1 MWSFFSRDPV
11 KDFAYDIGEK
21 INGFDDKSI
30 WQLYKGK
37 KKGTLEPVSI
47 FLFEMKPGTE
57 SWLETAKASVKCLKT
72 LRHPNILTYVDSL
85 ETDKLIYLVTEYVES
100 LEMHLANSSMTND
113 QKKLAI
119 SWGLYQITKG
129 LCFLNNDC
137 NLLHN
142 YLCMSSVFVDRAG
155 EWRLGGLD
163 YVCSANQRS
172 PSKLLISQEIYNP
185 PEVKNPSFNKD
196 IPKWSADSWGLGCL
210 IWEAFNGPL
219 TKPADLKCVKK
230 LPNNI
235 ASLYCEL
242 VSANPSSRLNPS
254 SFLNKCCIKGGF
266 MKNKFVDTMLF
277 LEEIQI
283 KDSNEMNRFLNVLV
297 TLLDTFPQEI
307 CKYKILNQLLN
318 AFEFGNAGSAVLV
331 PLFKLAKS
339 LDDTEYQQR
348 IVPCIVKLFTCK
360 DRATRARLLQQMDQF
375 IHHIQPTVVNDQIFP
390 QVAQGFMDTNPTI
403 REQTIKCM
411 LHMAP
416 KLNYYNLNEEVLKHF
431 ARLQAR
437 DSQGGIRTNTTVCL
451 GKIAI
456 YLHPQTRQK
465 VLVPAFIRAMRDPF
479 PPARTAGILA
489 VAATQGF
496 YTLNDCAI
504 KVLPALCQL
513 VVDPDKSVRD
523 QAFKAIKGFL
533 NKLEKV
539 SEDPSLLEQMEE
551 EVNSEQTVS
560 SSASAMKWAG
570 WAVSSLTSKFYRS
583 YSPPKTVSN
592 NQNEKLDNKIQSETS
607 NDQTKPNID
616 TSDTP
621 SDYEDAWNETEWGN
635 IDSEPNIN
643 KSFSIENDQLEGWE
657 CDEWDSFEIKTE
669 ESSFKTEIS
678 VKSDEEGRT
687 KELKDYFSNDDN
699 SWESW
704 SQEPIKTIN
713 NNAKNEELKRKKEER
728 RLQREKAMQERQKKR
743 QSSSGPMKLGAQKV
757 S

>member
-21 INGFDDKSI
+21 VNGFDDKSI

-37 KKGTLEPVSI
+37 KKGTSELVSI
-47 FLFEMKPGTE
+47 FLFELKPGSE
-57 SWLETAKASVKCLKT
+57 NWLETAKASVKCLKT
-72 LRHPNILTYVDSL
+72 LRHPNILTFVDSL

-100 LEMHLANSSMTND
+100 LEMHLANTTMNND

-142 YLCMSSVFVDRAG
+142 YICMSSVFVDRAG

-163 YVCSANQRS
+163 YVCSANQKS
-172 PSKLLISQEIYNP
+172 PSKLLFTQEVYNP
-185 PEVKNPSFNKD
+185 PEVKSQPCNKE
-196 IPKWSADSWGLGCL
+196 IPKWAADSWGLGCL

-219 TKPADLKCVKK
+219 TKQSDLKCLKK
-230 LPNNI
+230 MPNNI
-235 ASLYCEL
+235 TSLYCEL

-283 KDSNEMNRFLNVLV
+283 KDTNEMNHFLNVLV
-297 TLLDTFPQEI
+297 SLLDTFPPDI

-339 LDDTEYQQR
+339 LDDNEYQQR
-348 IVPCIVKLFTCK
+348 IVPCIVKLFSCK

-375 IHHIQPTVVNDQIFP
+375 IHHIQPSVVNDQIFP

-411 LHMAP
+411 LHMAS

-431 ARLQAR
+431 ARLQSR

-456 YLHPQTRQK
+456 YLHPQTRQR

-489 VAATQGF
+489 IAATQGF

-539 SEDPSLLEQMEE
+539 SEDPSLLEQMD
-551 EVNSEQTVS
+551 
-560 SSASAMKWAG
+560 
-570 WAVSSLTSKFYRS
+570 F
-583 YSPPKTVSN
+583 
-592 NQNEKLDNKIQSETS
+592 NQ
-607 NDQTKPNID
+607 
-616 TSDTP
+616 
-621 SDYEDAWNETEWGN
+621 
-635 IDSEPNIN
+635 
-643 KSFSIENDQLEGWE
+643 F
-657 CDEWDSFEIKTE
+657 
-669 ESSFKTEIS
+669 
-678 VKSDEEGRT
+678 
-687 KELKDYFSNDDN
+687 
-699 SWESW
+699 
-704 SQEPIKTIN
+704 
-713 NNAKNEELKRKKEER
+713 
-728 RLQREKAMQERQKKR
+728 
-743 QSSSGPMKLGAQKV
+743 
-757 S
+757 